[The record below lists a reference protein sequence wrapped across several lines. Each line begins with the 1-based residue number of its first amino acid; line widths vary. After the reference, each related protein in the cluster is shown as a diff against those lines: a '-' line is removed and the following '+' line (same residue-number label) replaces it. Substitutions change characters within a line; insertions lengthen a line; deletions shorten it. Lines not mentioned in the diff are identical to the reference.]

1 MIAKV
6 TRQGHAVTDAV
17 YTSAYAGDTVSMGRA
32 TVNLGIRWDRQ
43 TASLGAASVPGSPV
57 LPALLPPQTATP
69 TDAAVVSNAVSP
81 RLGMTYALNENRKT
95 IARAS
100 YAMFASQLSATQ
112 ASVISAIQYS
122 AIYYYALDTNGN
134 RNADPSEIRFD
145 LGHLG
150 YYGFDPL
157 NPTRA
162 TTINQIGDYATPK
175 THEVMFG
182 FDHELMPNFGIS
194 GTFTYRHFNHFNW
207 TPLIGVT
214 SADYHQTGT
223 LTGNAEPM
231 GSFSVPFYAID
242 PAAIPPGG
250 GRSYEE
256 RKDYHQRFMGL
267 EVSAVKRLSNRWMG
281 RFGFSTNSHTEYFG
295 GPGAIEDP
303 TPSPASPNID
313 GGAVVT
319 ASSGSGK
326 SNVYMVLPKYQL
338 IGQGMYQ
345 LPWGLNAGANWVLR
359 QGYAM
364 PYFKD
369 NVPTGD
375 ELSNN
380 KSVLVV
386 DDVQRFRLP
395 AVSSLD
401 LRLEKEF
408 RINRADLMLDL
419 DVFNVSNSP
428 TVLGRQYNLRL
439 TGPTGY
445 NEILEVMNPRIF
457 RLGAR
462 VNF

>member
-1 MIAKV
+1 MN
-6 TRQGHAVTDAV
+6 G
-17 YTSAYAGDTVSMGRA
+17 
-32 TVNLGIRWDRQ
+32 
-43 TASLGAASVPGSPV
+43 
-57 LPALLPPQTATP
+57 
-69 TDAAVVSNAVSP
+69 
-81 RLGMTYALNENRKT
+81 NRKT

-100 YAMFASQLSATQ
+100 YSTFASQLSATQ

-134 RNADPSEIRFD
+134 RNADPGEIRFD

-157 NPTRA
+157 NPARV
-162 TTINQIGDYATPK
+162 TTINQIGDYATPR
-175 THEVMFG
+175 THELMFG
-182 FDHELMPNFGIS
+182 VDHELMPNFGIS
-194 GTFTYRHFNHFNW
+194 GTFTYRYFNHFNW

-214 SADYHQTGT
+214 SANYQQTGT

-242 PAAIPPGG
+242 PAVIPPGG
-250 GRSYEE
+250 GRSFEE

-267 EVSAVKRLSNRWMG
+267 EISAVKRLSNRWMG
-281 RFGFSTNSHTEYFG
+281 RFGFSTNSHNEYFE

-319 ASSGSGK
+319 GTSGSGK
-326 SNVYMVLPKYQL
+326 SNIDMVLPRYQF
-338 IGQGMYQ
+338 IAQGMYQ
-345 LPWGLNAGANWVLR
+345 LPLGVNVGANWLLR

-401 LRLEKEF
+401 VRVEKAF

-419 DVFNVSNSP
+419 DIFNVSNSP